1 MTNEQLSQLEELTSY
16 VSECNWNATEEQEK
30 ELAGRMVEK
39 KGEYITMIQRV
50 IDKDNILAKKVG
62 LKEVKLLDIG
72 CSSMGGYGR
81 VWPYIKLDVDGKIVK
96 LTEANLKYAFINDNL
111 EAYFLHCLAKTFCM
125 AGDIDMENCDFIFA
139 NYGYSTNGRLYKIIE
154 ND

>member
-16 VSECNWNATEEQEK
+16 VSECNWNAMEEQEK

-39 KGEYITMIQRV
+39 KGEYIAMIQRV
-50 IDKDNILAKKVG
+50 INKDNILAKKVG

-111 EAYFLHCLAKTFCM
+111 EAYFRHCLAKTFCI